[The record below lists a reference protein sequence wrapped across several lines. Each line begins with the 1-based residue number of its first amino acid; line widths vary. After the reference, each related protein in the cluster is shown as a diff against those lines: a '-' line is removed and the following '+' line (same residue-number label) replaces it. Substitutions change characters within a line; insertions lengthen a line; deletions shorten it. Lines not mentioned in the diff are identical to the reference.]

1 MTTVLTM
8 TLYIVMITF
17 FFLGIL
23 LIYNGLGIS
32 YWIWKKR
39 YDYTNTQYEYKKI
52 RYYKKRVIII
62 PPIMIILG
70 LTILFYKAPINFG
83 KVMENKDYPSTVES
97 IYLLRSSS
105 EISEN
110 KRITD
115 KNEINNILNTL
126 EGYRY
131 IRNLQESRFGNVI
144 KSLGDVE
151 FVTLSFTASGNKYHK
166 TFDITNKGCI
176 KDASTGQAY
185 KVKTES
191 ETDFFNRL
199 TDALSDKIIYK

>member
-1 MTTVLTM
+1 
-8 TLYIVMITF
+8 MILF
-17 FFLGIL
+17 CFLGIL
-23 LIYNGLGIS
+23 LTYNGLIIF

-52 RYYKKRVIII
+52 RHYKMRFIII

-70 LTILFYKAPINFG
+70 LTILFYKAPINLG
-83 KVMENKDYPSTVES
+83 KVMESKDYPSTIES
-97 IYLLRSSS
+97 IYLIRSSS
-105 EISEN
+105 EIFQS

-115 KNEINNILNTL
+115 KNEINNLLNTL
-126 EGYRY
+126 AGYRY

-151 FVTLSFTASGNKYHK
+151 FVTLSFTSSENRYHK
-166 TFDITNKGCI
+166 TFDITNRGYI

-185 KVKTES
+185 KAKTEN
-191 ETDFFNRL
+191 EIDFYNRL
-199 TDALSDKIIYK
+199 IDALSDKNNYK

>member
-23 LIYNGLGIS
+23 LIYNGLVVF

-70 LTILFYKAPINFG
+70 LTILFYKAPISFG
-83 KVMENKDYPSTVES
+83 KVMESKDYHSKVES
-97 IYLLRSSS
+97 IYLMRSSS

-126 EGYRY
+126 AGYRY
-131 IRNLQESRFGNVI
+131 IRNLQESRFGYVI

-151 FVTLSFTASGNKYHK
+151 FVTLSFTSSGNKYHK
-166 TFDITNKGCI
+166 TFDITNRGYI

-185 KVKTES
+185 KVKTGNEI
-191 ETDFFNRL
+191 DFFNRL
-199 TDALSDKIIYK
+199 TDALSDKINYK